1 MKQQT
6 AQLNYLHI
14 APRKVRQIA
23 DLVRKLPVK
32 EAEAQLMLNPQ
43 RACVYVLKLLRSA
56 IANAQNQ
63 KMDKSRLF
71 ISKIIVNQGPMLK
84 RSLPRAMGRAT
95 PLQKKMSHV
104 LIVLEESEKSATERF
119 KITPPLKKEKKVK
132 KSAVKTPKAKT
143 SEEARVKKPERV
155 GFFQKMFRRK
165 TV

>member
-23 DLVRKLPVK
+23 DLIRKLPVK
-32 EAEAQLMLNPQ
+32 EAEAQLMLNRQ
-43 RACVYVLKLLRSA
+43 RACVYLLKLLRSA

-63 KMDKSRLF
+63 KMDKSKLF

-84 RSLPRAMGRAT
+84 RFLPRAMGRAT

-104 LIVLEESEKSATERF
+104 LMVLEESEKPVTERF
-119 KITPPLKKEKKVK
+119 QITPPPKKEKKAK
-132 KSAVKTPKAKT
+132 KEAVKTQKAKT
-143 SEEARVKKPERV
+143 SEETKIKKPERA

-165 TV
+165 SV